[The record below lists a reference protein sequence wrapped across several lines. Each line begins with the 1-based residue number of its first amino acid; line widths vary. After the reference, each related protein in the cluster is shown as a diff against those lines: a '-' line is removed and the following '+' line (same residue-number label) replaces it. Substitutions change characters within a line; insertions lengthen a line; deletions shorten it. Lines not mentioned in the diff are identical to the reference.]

1 MFAPYGRKRRGA
13 DARMGTKRIARRQKK
28 SKKNKNKNPGGLR
41 TEDDSEISPD
51 YAEDIEY
58 QSCDMK
64 EYVDFKIREFKDF
77 LLQKYNQVSW
87 LRLGCLANSLVTPP
101 TDLESYRFFLVCC

>member
-77 LLQKYNQVSW
+77 LLQKYNQVSYS
-87 LRLGCLANSLVTPP
+87 RLGC
-101 TDLESYRFFLVCC
+101 